1 MPAAARLGDY
11 CTGHGC
17 WPPRTGVS
25 ASPNVY
31 INGIQAHKLKDPWNV
46 HCCPTDGCHPGE
58 VASGSATVF
67 INGRPAARIGDSIS
81 CGSLIAMGSPNV
93 SIGSQSRGGGRS
105 GAGSLIDGALSFAE
119 DYVQDYLED
128 VVTGGLSEFFDF
140 DFGF

>member
-1 MPAAARLGDY
+1 
-11 CTGHGC
+11 
-17 WPPRTGVS
+17 VS

-93 SIGSQSRGGGRS
+93 SIGSQSRGRGGYGAS
-105 GAGSLIDGALSFAE
+105 GLIDGALDFAQ
-119 DYVQDYLED
+119 DYVEGYLED
-128 VVTGGLSEFFDF
+128 IITGGLEEYFDF
-140 DFGF
+140 SFDDFF

>member
-17 WPPRTGVS
+17 WPPRTGAR

-31 INGIQAHKLKDPWNV
+31 INGIQAHRLKDLWNV

-81 CGSLIAMGSPNV
+81 CGSYIAMGSPNV
-93 SIGSQSRGGGRS
+93 SIGSQSRGRGGY
-105 GAGSLIDGALSFAE
+105 GASSLIDGALGFAE
-119 DYVQDYLED
+119 DYIQDYLED
-128 VVTGGLSEFFDF
+128 VITGGLTEYFDF